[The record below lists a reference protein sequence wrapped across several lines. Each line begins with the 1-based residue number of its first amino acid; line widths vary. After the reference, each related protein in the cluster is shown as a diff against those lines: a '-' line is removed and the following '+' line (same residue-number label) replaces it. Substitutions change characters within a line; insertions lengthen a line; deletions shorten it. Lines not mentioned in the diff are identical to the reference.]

1 MRMLFQLGQLVATP
15 GAIEATGG
23 DTLQFVPL
31 IDRHLSGDWGDL
43 CDEDKATNADALT
56 HGNRILS
63 AYTLNDTKL
72 WVITERDRSVT
83 TILLPD
89 EY

>member
-1 MRMLFQLGQLVATP
+1 MRT
-15 GAIEATGG
+15 
-23 DTLQFVPL
+23 
-31 IDRHLSGDWGDL
+31 
-43 CDEDKATNADALT
+43 TNADALT

-72 WVITERDRSVT
+72 WVISEADRSVT